1 MSNVPAWIQILQAL
15 LTPVIAMGVGIIAF
29 MQWRT
34 AHQKVMLDLFDRR
47 MEIYRQVREAVG
59 SVVRSGRGDDES
71 QMAVMRAAD
80 EAMFLFGS
88 DVSDYLKD
96 LADILHKLEW
106 ANRQIEDE
114 PTPSVSDRRL
124 KLFRKVVRFYED
136 GARLFHPY
144 MRMDQKRVRTPVEWF
159 HDRNRVRLSYADEK
173 QK

>member
-1 MSNVPAWIQILQAL
+1 MSAWA
-15 LTPVIAMGVGIIAF
+15 TTVISGLVLVVAF

-47 MEIYRQVREAVG
+47 LEIYRQVWEAVG
-59 SVVRSGRGDDES
+59 AVVRSGRGDDES

-80 EAMFLFGS
+80 KAMFLFGS

-96 LADILHKLEW
+96 LADTLHKLEW
-106 ANRQIEDE
+106 ANRQIQDE

-136 GARLFHPY
+136 GAELFRPY
-144 MRMDQKRVRTPVEWF
+144 MRMDQKRVRTPTEWF
-159 HDRNRVRLSYADEK
+159 RDRNNIRLSYSDEK